1 MNLEENR
8 DFLAVEE
15 YAKATLERGMD
26 GAYIANLDE
35 LFEFAMLLKRRW
47 ERQNSLV
54 KHLPAKIAENSSAGA
69 AWRE

>member
-15 YAKATLERGMD
+15 YAKATLERGID

-35 LFEFAMLLKRRW
+35 LFEFATLLKRRW
-47 ERQNSLV
+47 ERQKLMVNLS
-54 KHLPAKIAENSSAGA
+54 PAKNAENPSAGA
-69 AWRE
+69 A

>member
-15 YAKATLERGMD
+15 YAKATLERGID
-26 GAYIANLDE
+26 GAYIATLDE

-47 ERQNSLV
+47 ERQQKAEIITGQNLNSE
-54 KHLPAKIAENSSAGA
+54 IRAETPLL
-69 AWRE
+69 

>member
-15 YAKATLERGMD
+15 YAKATLERGID

-47 ERQNSLV
+47 ERQKLMVNLS
-54 KHLPAKIAENSSAGA
+54 PAKNAENPSVGA
-69 AWRE
+69 A

>member
-15 YAKATLERGMD
+15 YAEATLERGMD
-26 GAYIANLDE
+26 GAYIATLDE

-47 ERQNSLV
+47 ERQQKAEIITGQNLNSE
-54 KHLPAKIAENSSAGA
+54 IRAETPLL
-69 AWRE
+69 

>member
-8 DFLAVEE
+8 EFLAVEE

-26 GAYIANLDE
+26 GAYIATLDE

-47 ERQNSLV
+47 EKQQ
-54 KHLPAKIAENSSAGA
+54 AEQQKGKT
-69 AWRE
+69 E

>member
-26 GAYIANLDE
+26 GAYIATLDE

-47 ERQNSLV
+47 ERQQ
-54 KHLPAKIAENSSAGA
+54 KAEIITG
-69 AWRE
+69 

>member
-1 MNLEENR
+1 MNLEDNLE
-8 DFLAVEE
+8 FLAVEE
-15 YAKATLERGMD
+15 YAKATLERGID

-54 KHLPAKIAENSSAGA
+54 KNSPVKNAENSSVGA
-69 AWRE
+69 A